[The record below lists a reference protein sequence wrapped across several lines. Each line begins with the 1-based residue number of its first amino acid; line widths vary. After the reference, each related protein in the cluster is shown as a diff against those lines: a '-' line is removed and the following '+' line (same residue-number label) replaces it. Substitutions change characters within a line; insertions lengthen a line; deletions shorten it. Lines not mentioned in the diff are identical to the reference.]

1 MHPVRK
7 HIRLR
12 NYDYSSEGYYF
23 ITICT
28 DERKCF
34 FGYIENGIMILN
46 DIGKNVNEY
55 LLEIPNHFKH
65 ALLDEF
71 TIMPNHIH
79 LILGLNYNIPS
90 VRTRHGVSQQDG
102 ISQQDIE
109 SKEDDVR
116 TRHGVSQQDGI
127 SQQEQSTNKFGKL
140 NKNSVSVIINQF
152 KSSVKRWCNKN
163 GHENFKWQPRFHDH
177 IIRNEGEHKR
187 IKQYIIDNPS
197 NWKEDKLS
205 DK

>member
-1 MHPVRK
+1 
-7 HIRLR
+7 
-12 NYDYSSEGYYF
+12 
-23 ITICT
+23 
-28 DERKCF
+28 
-34 FGYIENGIMILN
+34 
-46 DIGKNVNEY
+46 
-55 LLEIPNHFKH
+55 
-65 ALLDEF
+65 
-71 TIMPNHIH
+71 
-79 LILGLNYNIPS
+79 
-90 VRTRHGVSQQDG
+90 
-102 ISQQDIE
+102 
-109 SKEDDVR
+109 